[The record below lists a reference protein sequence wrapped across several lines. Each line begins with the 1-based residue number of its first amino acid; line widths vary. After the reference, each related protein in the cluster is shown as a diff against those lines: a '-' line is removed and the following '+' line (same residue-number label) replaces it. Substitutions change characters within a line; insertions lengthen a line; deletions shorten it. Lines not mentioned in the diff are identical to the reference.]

1 MRRLFLLLVLTAGI
15 LFPINQ
21 SAMAVPL
28 TSCGAPGEA
37 NKLDPVANPYD
48 LEKSGRRISSES
60 ISTWNAVSNGI
71 SGISANWKQWAAN
84 SQSVVTYFTYLSA
97 DAGASWTCYRSFGST
112 FSVGNLVVNGLYKF
126 ALIANSGD
134 DWSKPVFIDIQLG
147 KKMPEQIC
155 PLAHYTL
162 GSAFMDVWPSAYS
175 STEKIYRLSIY
186 SDPLKKIIRDES
198 KVPVGIQIYE
208 INSESLRYL
217 VEYSIDNWKTK
228 VVYDSGSK
236 LIGKF
241 VSLNSP
247 FEIHALSKTKATKVR
262 AIPDASHFFVPDDTD
277 PQEYST
283 NPIPGYIPKPPTKGA
298 GFTTVGCK
306 PLLATFYPKE
316 IEATPCMLN
325 KMKCPVEIVPGEN
338 ATKTSEKPVTIS
350 CVKGSTIKKVSG
362 IDPKCPNGFKKK

>member
-1 MRRLFLLLVLTAGI
+1 
-15 LFPINQ
+15 
-21 SAMAVPL
+21 MAVPL

-325 KMKCPVEIVPGEN
+325 KMKCPVKIVPGEN
-338 ATKTSEKPVTIS
+338 ATKTSGKPVTIY
-350 CVKGSTIKKVSG
+350 CVKGSTTKKFSG
-362 IDPKCPNGFKKK
+362 TDPKCPDGYKKK